1 MLGQKLCDR
10 VRSKGIRHASIVL
23 APTYY
28 ILIRV
33 RPEQIAQKPLVR
45 NINGTLDVL
54 DLVKRLELWR
64 KAPVHAQNLLVDKS
78 THWKAIKTFGKCF
91 PKANIVPTL
100 ALVIKAIDAVD

>member
-1 MLGQKLCDR
+1 
-10 VRSKGIRHASIVL
+10 
-23 APTYY
+23 
-28 ILIRV
+28 
-33 RPEQIAQKPLVR
+33 
-45 NINGTLDVL
+45 
-54 DLVKRLELWR
+54 LVKRLELWR